1 MSKDLL
7 LSIDLG
13 TQSVRALLFD
23 LRGTLVAKAQ
33 QAFTD
38 YQQPNPGWMT
48 HDGDAFWQAAAACC
62 LQLKE
67 HADRIAG
74 IAVTTQRGSLV
85 PVDAQGHCL
94 APVICW
100 PDQRRANELPP
111 LSPLW
116 RAAFGL
122 AGVRGT
128 IDAFQRDAEAN
139 WWRQHQPELA
149 ARTHKLLLLSG
160 LLNHR
165 LTGRFVDSVGSQVAY
180 LPFDYRR
187 QAWAAQSGLEAW
199 KWQALAVRPEWLCEL
214 QPVGSQL
221 GELTREAAALTGL
234 RAGTPVLAAAA
245 DKACEVL
252 GAGALRPEIGALSYG
267 TTATINQTLPR
278 YVEPEPFVPPYPAAV
293 AGQYSAEV
301 QITRGFWLVSWFREQ
316 FGHPERAAAAE
327 LGVAPEALF
336 DELIADI
343 PPGSLG
349 LTLLPTWGPGI
360 RTPGPEARGAIV
372 GFTERH
378 TRAHLYRA
386 ILEGLAY
393 ALRQGG
399 ERLQKR
405 SGIAFGALHASGGG
419 AQSDAALQ
427 LSSNVFQ
434 LPVGRPHTHET
445 SGLGAAIAAAV
456 ALRLHAD
463 PATAV
468 REMTR
473 IQRWFEPQADAVA
486 RYQQLYAEVYAPLY
500 GRLKPLFERL
510 RTIAP

>member
-1 MSKDLL
+1 VKDLL

-23 LRGTLVAKAQ
+23 LQGRLVARAQ
-33 QAFTD
+33 QGFDD
-38 YQQPNPGWMT
+38 YQQAEPGWMT
-48 HDGDAFWQAAAACC
+48 HDGEAFWRAAAACC
-62 LQLKE
+62 RQLKQ
-67 HADRIAG
+67 HAARVAG
-74 IAVTTQRGSLV
+74 IAVTTQRGSIV
-85 PVDAQGHCL
+85 PVDAQGACL
-94 APVICW
+94 APAICW
-100 PDQRRANELPP
+100 PDQRRATELPP

-116 RAAFGL
+116 RAAFSA

-139 WWRQHQPELA
+139 WWRQHQPQLA
-149 ARTHKLLLLSG
+149 PRTHKLLLLSG

-187 QAWAAQSGLEAW
+187 QTWAAQSGLEAW
-199 KWQALAVRPEWLCEL
+199 KWQALAVQPEWLCEL
-214 QPVGSQL
+214 VPVGSQL
-221 GELTREAAALTGL
+221 GELTPAAAALTGL
-234 RAGTPVLAAAA
+234 PVGTPVMAAAA

-252 GAGALRPEIGALSYG
+252 GAGALEPNIGALSYG

-293 AGQYSAEV
+293 AGHYSAEV

-327 LGVAPEALF
+327 LGIAPEALF
-336 DELIADI
+336 DELIANI

-360 RTPGPEARGAIV
+360 RTPGPEARGAII

-393 ALRQGG
+393 ALREGA

-405 SGIAFGALHASGGG
+405 SGVAFTALHASGGG

-427 LSSNVFQ
+427 LSSDVFKHA
-434 LPVGRPHTHET
+434 VGRPHTHET
-445 SGLGAAIAAAV
+445 SGLGAAICAAV
-456 ALRLHAD
+456 GLGLHGDTAS
-463 PATAV
+463 AV

-473 IQRWFEPQADAVA
+473 IQRWFEPQAEAVA
-486 RYQQLYAEVYAPLY
+486 RYEQLYAEVYTPLY
-500 GRLKPLFERL
+500 GRLQPLFERL
-510 RTIAP
+510 RRIAP